1 MTDTRSLFPGR
12 SSVLLALSLLLVMAG
27 CATHP
32 KTKPQPAFY
41 PAPPDEPRIQYLTG
55 FSSEDE
61 LFGNSGFKNFILGP
75 DRTFKPI
82 GKPYGVTSSPGRWYV
97 CDTVAST
104 IAIMNL
110 DRKSMHYLKTSGQGN
125 LGVPIT
131 SAVDALG
138 NLYVADSS
146 REQVLMYSADET
158 YLGAIGKK
166 DEMKPSGVAI
176 AGGLLYVSDLKNH
189 AVRVYQ
195 LGNHELVRTIPSE
208 GQGEKGKLYSPTNV
222 AVDKQGRVYVSDTGG
237 FCVQVFDA
245 EGHYV
250 RTIGQQGLAPGQF
263 ARPKGIAVDK
273 EGRVYVADAA
283 TQVLQLFDSEGR
295 LLMFFGDPGSTGP
308 GATSLPAGVAVD
320 YDNVGY
326 FGSFVAPGRQ
336 IEYLILVANQ
346 YGNPKISVYGFLKQ
360 R

>member
-1 MTDTRSLFPGR
+1 M
-12 SSVLLALSLLLVMAG
+12 SLLLVIAG

-32 KTKPQPAFY
+32 KTKPHPVFY
-41 PAPPDEPRIQYLTG
+41 PAPPDEPRVQYLTG

-61 LFGNSGFKNFILGP
+61 LFGNGGFKNFILGA

-82 GKPYGVTSSPGRWYV
+82 GKPYGVASSPGRLHV
-97 CDTVAST
+97 CDTIAATVA
-104 IAIMNL
+104 IVNL
-110 DRKSMHYLKTSGQGN
+110 DKRTMHYLKTSGQGN

-131 SAVDALG
+131 SAVDPEG

-146 REQVLMYSADET
+146 REQVLMYSADEV

-176 AGGLLYVSDLKNH
+176 AGGLLFVSDLKNH
-189 AVRVYQ
+189 EVRVYR
-195 LGNHELVRTIPSE
+195 LGNHELVRTIPAE

-222 AVDKQGRVYVSDTGG
+222 AVDGQGRVYVSDTGG

-245 EGHYV
+245 EGHHL
-250 RTIGQQGLAPGQF
+250 RSIGQQGLSPGQF
-263 ARPKGIAVDK
+263 ARPKGIAVDR
-273 EGRVYVADAA
+273 ENRVYVADAA
-283 TQVLQLFDSEGR
+283 TQVIQLFDSEGR

-320 YDNVGY
+320 YANARY
-326 FGSFVAPGRQ
+326 FESFVAPGHQ

-346 YGNPKISVYGFLKQ
+346 YGNPKISIYGFLKQ